1 MLLTIPNVLNDEELA
16 VAHDLLGKGDFVDG
30 RLSAGDEARAVK
42 HNLELDGRD
51 ANISMLNN
59 LVMGNLVKHPMYQNA
74 AMPLKIASPY
84 YAKYTSGMA
93 YGDHIDD
100 PLMGPGQQRYRS
112 DVATTIFLNAPDE
125 YDGGELIIGGSFGE
139 RSVKLDAGSAVVY
152 SASSTHRVNEVT
164 RGERLVAVTW
174 CQSVVR
180 DAAQRE
186 LLYNLMLARDSLIA
200 EDAEADTTRRVSNA
214 YTNLVR
220 MWAEV

>member
-1 MLLTIPNVLNDEELA
+1 MIAPAWGYPEFASVE
-16 VAHDLLGKGDFVDG
+16 
-30 RLSAGDEARAVK
+30 AG
-42 HNLELDGRD
+42 
-51 ANISMLNN
+51 
-59 LVMGNLVKHPMYQNA
+59 
-74 AMPLKIASPY
+74 PLPICPV
-84 YAKYTSGMA
+84 TRTDPRRGSG
-93 YGDHIDD
+93 
-100 PLMGPGQQRYRS
+100 
-112 DVATTIFLNAPDE
+112 
-125 YDGGELIIGGSFGE
+125 FGE

-174 CQSVVR
+174 CQSMVR